1 MKSTSALRAL
11 CLAAGAWAGAGCGV
25 DETVI
30 APPNDA
36 LYFPV
41 GLAAHPDGR
50 FLYVANAG
58 FDRRFNAGTVTVV
71 DTWTRRVL
79 PEATVRTALFAGE
92 LAVARGGAPD
102 LAQGP
107 LERRVD
113 GETSAV
119 AFTVRNRGA
128 REAEEVVVR
137 ASLPLTLEAPV
148 AEGVGPDHAP
158 LRASVS
164 GGEAFW
170 RVVRLA
176 PGAEARLEVRWRCL
190 DARCQPAAGA
200 GEEGVLL
207 SPRAQLPGTDEAT
220 LPLDDGRAVAAPS
233 VQALLVTRE
242 DNAVTAFEVNA
253 SVGNDAGHLQCG
265 QGADGRCDDAHR
277 VVRLDG
283 LTDRPALGGAP
294 YGLALDGSGFFLSH
308 VERGEL
314 SRWTFGAREDDASS
328 APVLRGLCRLGL
340 TGGASSVARHP
351 TLGWAYVSDRFGQAV
366 STVELLDPLNRG
378 ELGRVSPED
387 CRMEERGALVVD
399 REPTRGRTRG
409 LAFSADGTRL
419 YVASNSDASLR
430 VFETS
435 VGPRGRPPHNLLAA
449 VPLGA
454 GPNVVRV
461 AGLRSGELSAPGGP
475 DWGGVGD
482 AVAALGQGL
491 VYASAFEDDRVVVVD
506 PSLMAVVA
514 QIETGRGPHDIAF
527 MPDAQG
533 RLHAWVANFRDH
545 TLTVIDVD
553 PRSSRRFSVLATV
566 R

>member
-11 CLAAGAWAGAGCGV
+11 CMAVGVWAGAGCGV
-25 DETVI
+25 EETGI
-30 APPNDA
+30 SPPDDA

-50 FLYVANAG
+50 YLYVANAG
-58 FDRRFNAGTVTVV
+58 FDRRYNAGTVTVI

-79 PEATVRTALFAGE
+79 PQATVRTALFAGE
-92 LAVARGGAPD
+92 LVVSRGG
-102 LAQGP
+102 GP
-107 LERRVD
+107 ELVRGALELTSE
-113 GETSAV
+113 GETSVV

-128 REAEEVVVR
+128 RDAEEVIVR
-137 ASLPLTLEAPV
+137 VAVPDALEAPT
-148 AEGVGPDHAP
+148 ATGVGPDEAP
-158 LRASVS
+158 LRAGVN

-170 RVVRLA
+170 RVPRLERD
-176 PGAEARLEVRWRCL
+176 AEARLEVRWRCV
-190 DARCQPAAGA
+190 DAACRPAAAAGMEGA
-200 GEEGVLL
+200 RV
-207 SPRAQLPGTDEAT
+207 SPRAQLPGGPEAT
-220 LPLDDGRAVAAPS
+220 LALDDGRPAVTPS

-242 DNAVTAFEVNA
+242 DNALTAFEVDA
-253 SVGNDAGHLQCG
+253 AAGDGAGHLRCG

-277 VVRLDG
+277 VVRFDG
-283 LTDRPALGGAP
+283 LTDRPALGGDP
-294 YGLALDGSGFFLSH
+294 YSLALDGSGFFLSH

-314 SRWTFGAREDDASS
+314 SRWSIGARADAASN
-328 APVLRGLCRLGL
+328 APALRGICRLGL
-340 TGGASSVARHP
+340 AGGASSVARHP
-351 TLGWAYVSDRFGQAV
+351 TLGWAYVSDRFGQAI
-366 STVELLDPLNRG
+366 STVELLDPLDRG

-387 CRMEERGALVVD
+387 CRMEERGALIVD

-461 AGLRSGELSAPGGP
+461 AGLRSGERAAPGGP
-475 DWGGVGD
+475 DLGAVGD
-482 AVAALGQGL
+482 AVAELGEGL
-491 VYASAFEDDRVVVVD
+491 VYASAFDDDRVVVVD
-506 PSLMAVVA
+506 PSLMTVVA
-514 QIETGRGPHDIAF
+514 QIDTGRGPHDIVL
-527 MPDAQG
+527 MPDAAG
-533 RLHAWVANFRDH
+533 RLQAWVANFRDH

-553 PRSSRRFSVLATV
+553 PRSTRRFSVVATV